1 MAPFNDSEIKAR
13 LLEYLARA
21 FDCPGMDYA
30 VGPDRILGGRDAAIF
45 GFALEPTLPRL
56 SGPLILRLARAQT
69 NPSRVRLEGV
79 IQNTLAG
86 TGYPVPSVV
95 AVESDITVLG
105 GSFMIMTRLAGRPLA
120 QEIEGIGRGASF
132 IAQVQRLVSLPAIVG
147 GITDTWVEMQI
158 RLHELPP
165 EILLGALAEAGIRE
179 DAITLDG
186 QLMRLKSVV
195 EECNLTGL
203 RPGIS
208 WLLLHRPQAPL
219 RAAICHGDF
228 HPLNILAEQG
238 RVTGIIDWANVV
250 IASPEMDVGSAIANI
265 STVPFDVP
273 PFLAI
278 PVRGILRLILQR
290 YYRTY
295 RRRSALDAVAVRYF
309 QIFRA
314 IAQLVSVGQNMA
326 AGRSEGGAF
335 QSDAGIRNLIKLVRR
350 LSGVELQLA
359 GFGRPRL

>member
-13 LLEYLARA
+13 LLKYLARA

-45 GFALEPTLPRL
+45 GFAIEPALPRL

-69 NPSRVRLEGV
+69 NPSRVRLEAV
-79 IQNTLAG
+79 VQNTLAG
-86 TGYPVPSVV
+86 TGYPVPFVV
-95 AVESDITVLG
+95 AIESDITVLG
-105 GSFMIMTRLAGRPLA
+105 GPFMVMTRLAGRPLA
-120 QEIEGIGRGASF
+120 QEIEGIGHGASF
-132 IAQVQRLVSLPAIVG
+132 IAQVRRLVSLPAIVG
-147 GITDTWVEMQI
+147 GITDTWVDMQI
-158 RLHELPP
+158 RLHELPAA
-165 EILLGALAEAGIRE
+165 ILLGALAEAGIKE
-179 DAITLDG
+179 DVITLDG
-186 QLMRLKSVV
+186 QLTRLKSVI
-195 EECNLTGL
+195 EECNLIGL

-208 WLLLHRPQAPL
+208 WLLSHRPQGPL
-219 RAAICHGDF
+219 RATICHGDF
-228 HPLNILAEQG
+228 HPLNILAAEG

-273 PFLAI
+273 PLLAI
-278 PVRGILRLILQR
+278 PVRGILRLILWR

-295 RRRSALDAVAVRYF
+295 RRRRALDAVAVRYF

-326 AGRSEGGAF
+326 AGRMEGGAF
-335 QSDAGIRNLIKLVRR
+335 QSGAGIRNLIKLVRK

-359 GFGRPRL
+359 GFGPSRP